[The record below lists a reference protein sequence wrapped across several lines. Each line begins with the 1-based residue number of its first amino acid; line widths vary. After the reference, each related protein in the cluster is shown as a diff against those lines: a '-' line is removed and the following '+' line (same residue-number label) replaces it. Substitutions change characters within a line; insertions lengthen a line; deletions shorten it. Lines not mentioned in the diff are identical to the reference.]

1 MVNTWTLESFC
12 SKWGMYMYMS
22 KNKFLVPGNI
32 SSLISILVRKTAHIQ
47 INMKTEFIPG

>member
-1 MVNTWTLESFC
+1 M
-12 SKWGMYMYMS
+12 G

-32 SSLISILVRKTAHIQ
+32 FSLISISVRKTAHIQ